1 LFKIENIGTGQEVDI
16 LVLNKGGN
24 MNKTENIKNQKAIV
38 VIIKD
43 FGIDVS
49 QDLSTANLILLKIFV
64 FLQVISLFLVFVLMN
79 NDYTYLTNE
88 GHLLL
93 EDILYWITNLGFA
106 TLIWSWC
113 IKIIRKLI
121 SAKPND
127 RVIRV

>member
-1 LFKIENIGTGQEVDI
+1 MFKIENIGTGQEMDI

-24 MNKTENIKNQKAIV
+24 MKETQNVKNQKAVV
-38 VIIKD
+38 VITKD

-49 QDLSTANLILLKIFV
+49 QDLSTTNLILLKIFV
-64 FLQVISLFLVFVLMN
+64 FLQVISLFLVLILVN
-79 NDYTYLTNE
+79 NDYTYLTDE

-93 EDILYWITNLGFA
+93 EDILTNLTYLGFVV
-106 TLIWSWC
+106 LVWSLC
-113 IKIIRKLI
+113 IKIIRKFI

>member
-1 LFKIENIGTGQEVDI
+1 MFKIENIGTGQEMDI

-24 MNKTENIKNQKAIV
+24 MKETQNVKNQKAVV
-38 VIIKD
+38 VITKD

-49 QDLSTANLILLKIFV
+49 QDLSTTNLILLKIFV
-64 FLQVISLFLVFVLMN
+64 FLQIISLFLVLILVN
-79 NDYTYLTNE
+79 NDYTYLTDE

-93 EDILYWITNLGFA
+93 EDILTNLTYLGFVV
-106 TLIWSWC
+106 LVWSLC
-113 IKIIRKLI
+113 IKIIRKFI

>member
-1 LFKIENIGTGQEVDI
+1 
-16 LVLNKGGN
+16 
-24 MNKTENIKNQKAIV
+24 MNKTQNVKNQKAIV

-106 TLIWSWC
+106 TLIWSLC

>member
-1 LFKIENIGTGQEVDI
+1 MFKIENIGTGQEVDI